1 MLSFLLSVPPI
12 PWARRKRLIRKAM
25 RGLLPNEVLSRDK
38 ASVGNFEAALLG
50 KYGFPPLSRVG
61 PILHYIDRTK
71 VPATLPLEKA
81 TDLLVNVFVLDD
93 WLRSRHAR
101 RTSYEVALEDGL
113 RGLPPPS

>member
-1 MLSFLLSVPPI
+1 
-12 PWARRKRLIRKAM
+12 M

-101 RTSYEVALEDGL
+101 RTSYAQSTGCGPD
-113 RGLPPPS
+113 